1 LKKLKE
7 RLKSTEMKV
16 KIYVLVI
23 LLCPF
28 FLFGQDLDEEI
39 NIAGFRFLDYNSQL
53 PEDFLSTKTAVFVS
67 VPPDSRNTSERGDW
81 KVFSETAHM
90 QIEKMGI
97 DAVAYYFM
105 DDLKSGNDPALY
117 FANELKKRDV
127 KNIILLSRVP
137 LKIKGNVT
145 ERTVLVITPFNGE
158 NSFISNGQKAWKTQ
172 AKDLDKV
179 LKTLGREVYKDKQ
192 LKTNFMVLDHPEF
205 FTDADIISRRRFPVY
220 ASDLKVDKLA
230 IPKSA
235 LVAIPESRPGGAI
248 NKSVEKEITE
258 YNKQVVLNQNKMER
272 IMKSY
277 PLKYGFTENLTEK
290 ELYQQE
296 YQYILLRLNTTGVN
310 IKQMLD
316 FEINPNET
324 NYITVENKNGGITMR
339 NIPVNAPVYKYYV
352 KHLYTKDVYV
362 GTKWDADESWE
373 DALANF
379 ITNMKEELKVK

>member
-1 LKKLKE
+1 
-7 RLKSTEMKV
+7 MKV
-16 KIYVLVI
+16 KIYVMVI

-145 ERTVLVITPFNGE
+145 
-158 NSFISNGQKAWKTQ
+158 
-172 AKDLDKV
+172 
-179 LKTLGREVYKDKQ
+179 
-192 LKTNFMVLDHPEF
+192 
-205 FTDADIISRRRFPVY
+205 
-220 ASDLKVDKLA
+220 
-230 IPKSA
+230 
-235 LVAIPESRPGGAI
+235 
-248 NKSVEKEITE
+248 
-258 YNKQVVLNQNKMER
+258 
-272 IMKSY
+272 
-277 PLKYGFTENLTEK
+277 
-290 ELYQQE
+290 
-296 YQYILLRLNTTGVN
+296 
-310 IKQMLD
+310 
-316 FEINPNET
+316 
-324 NYITVENKNGGITMR
+324 
-339 NIPVNAPVYKYYV
+339 
-352 KHLYTKDVYV
+352 
-362 GTKWDADESWE
+362 
-373 DALANF
+373 
-379 ITNMKEELKVK
+379 